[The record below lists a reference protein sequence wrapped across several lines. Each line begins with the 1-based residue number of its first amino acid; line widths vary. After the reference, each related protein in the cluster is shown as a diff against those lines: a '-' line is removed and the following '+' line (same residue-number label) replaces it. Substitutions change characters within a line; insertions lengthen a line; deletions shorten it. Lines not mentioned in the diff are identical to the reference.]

1 MTREPRLIL
10 DGLVFPEGPRWYE
23 GRLWFSDMHAH
34 EVVAVTPDGERETIV
49 EVPNQPSGLGFLP
62 DGRLLIV
69 SMTDRKL
76 LRLDPDGLWEVADIS
91 DKAPYH
97 CNDMVVDADGN
108 AYIGNFGFDIT
119 DGSPPRAT
127 TMVKV
132 TPDGDSSVVADE
144 LQFPNGT
151 VITPDGKTLIVGES
165 WGQRLT
171 SFDIGNDGSLSN
183 RRVWADLAESGV
195 GPPDGI
201 CLDADGAIWVAV
213 PTNPGALVRVA
224 EGGEVLERIP
234 VPDMGVFACM
244 LGGDGQGGDERKTLF
259 SLEAPSSN
267 PQPGDPRRGR
277 IRAFDVEVG
286 GAGLP

>member
-1 MTREPRLIL
+1 MAREGRLVL
-10 DGLVFPEGPRWYE
+10 GELVFPEGPRWFE

-34 EVVAVTPDGERETIV
+34 EVVAVTAEGERETIV
-49 EVPNQPSGLGFLP
+49 EVPHQPSGLGFLP
-62 DGRLLIV
+62 DGRLLVV

-97 CNDMVVDADGN
+97 CNDMVTDAVGN
-108 AYIGNFGFDIT
+108 SYIGNFGFDIA

-127 TMVKV
+127 TMVMV
-132 TPDGDSSVVADE
+132 TADGDSSIVADG

-151 VITPDGKTLIVGES
+151 VITPDGQTLIVAES

-171 SFDIGNDGSLSN
+171 AFDVEDDGSLSN
-183 RRVWADLAESGV
+183 RRVWADLAQNGT

-201 CLDADGAIWVAV
+201 ALDADGAIWVAV

-224 EGGEVLERIP
+224 EGGEVLERID
-234 VPDMGVFACM
+234 VPDMGVYACM
-244 LGGDGQGGDERKTLF
+244 LGGDERLTLF

-277 IRAFDVEVG
+277 IRAFGVEVG

>member
-1 MTREPRLIL
+1 MTREARLVL
-10 DGLVFPEGPRWYE
+10 DGLIFPEGPRWYE

-49 EVPNQPSGLGFLP
+49 EVLNQPSGLGFLP

-91 DKAPYH
+91 DMAPYH
-97 CNDMVVDADGN
+97 CNDMVTDSEGN
-108 AYIGNFGFDIT
+108 CYIGNFGFDIT

-127 TMVKV
+127 TMVMV
-132 TPDGDSSVVADE
+132 TPDGESSVVADG

-151 VITPDGKTLIVGES
+151 VITPDGKTLVVGES

-171 SFDIGNDGSLSN
+171 AFDIADDGTLSN
-183 RRVWADLAESGV
+183 QRVWAELGF
-195 GPPDGI
+195 PPDGI
-201 CLDADGAIWVAV
+201 ALDAEGAIWVAV

-224 EGGEVLERIP
+224 EGGEILERIE

-244 LGGDGQGGDERKTLF
+244 LGGEERKTLF
-259 SLEAPSSN
+259 SLEAPTSN
-267 PQPGDPRRGR
+267 PQPGDPRLGR

>member
-1 MTREPRLIL
+1 MTHDARLVL
-10 DGLVFPEGPRWYE
+10 DGLVFPEGPRWQE

-69 SMTDRKL
+69 SMIDRKL

-91 DKAPYH
+91 DHAPYH
-97 CNDMVVDADGN
+97 CNDMVTDAEGN
-108 AYIGNFGFDIT
+108 CYIGNFGFDLT

-127 TMVKV
+127 TMVLV
-132 TPDGDSSVVADE
+132 RPQGESQVVADG

-171 SFDIGNDGSLSN
+171 AFDIEDDATLSN
-183 RRVWADLAESGV
+183 QRVWAELGL
-195 GPPDGI
+195 PPDGI
-201 CLDADGAIWVAV
+201 ALDAEGAIWVAV

-224 EGGEVLERIP
+224 EGGEVLERID
-234 VPDMGVFACM
+234 VPDMGAYACM
-244 LGGDGQGGDERKTLF
+244 LGGDERKTLF

>member
-1 MTREPRLIL
+1 MAREGRLVL
-10 DGLVFPEGPRWYE
+10 DGLVFPEGPRWFE

-49 EVPNQPSGLGFLP
+49 NVPNQPSGLGFLP

-97 CNDMVVDADGN
+97 CNDMVTDAVGN
-108 AYIGNFGFDIT
+108 SYIGNFGFDIT
-119 DGSPPRAT
+119 DGSAPRST
-127 TMVKV
+127 TMVMV
-132 TPDGDSSVVADE
+132 TPDGESSVVADG

-151 VITPDGKTLIVGES
+151 VITPDGKTLVVGES

-171 SFDIGNDGSLSN
+171 AFDVAEDGSLSN
-183 RRVWADLAESGV
+183 QRVWAELGF
-195 GPPDGI
+195 PPDGI
-201 CLDADGAIWVAV
+201 ALDSDGAIWVAV

-224 EGGEVLERIP
+224 EGGEILERIE
-234 VPDMGVFACM
+234 VSDMGVYACM
-244 LGGDGQGGDERKTLF
+244 LGGEERKTLF
-259 SLEAPSSN
+259 SLEAPTSN

>member
-1 MTREPRLIL
+1 MQREARLVL
-10 DGLVFPEGPRWYE
+10 DNLVFPEGPRWYE

-91 DKAPYH
+91 DMAPYH
-97 CNDMVVDADGN
+97 CNDMVTDSEGN
-108 AYIGNFGFDIT
+108 CYIGNFGFDIT

-127 TMVKV
+127 TMVMV
-132 TPDGDSSVVADE
+132 TPDGDASVVA
-144 LQFPNGT
+144 
-151 VITPDGKTLIVGES
+151 ES

-171 SFDIGNDGSLSN
+171 AFDIGNDGSLSN
-183 RRVWADLAESGV
+183 QRVWADLGF
-195 GPPDGI
+195 PPDGI
-201 CLDADGAIWVAV
+201 ALDAEGAIWVAV

-224 EGGEVLERIP
+224 EGGDILERIE
-234 VPDMGVFACM
+234 VPDMGVYACM
-244 LGGDGQGGDERKTLF
+244 LGGQERKTLF
-259 SLEAPSSN
+259 SLEAPTSN
-267 PQPGDPRRGR
+267 PQSGDPRLGR

>member
-1 MTREPRLIL
+1 MTHSGRLVL
-10 DGLVFPEGPRWYE
+10 DGLVFPEGPRWFE

-69 SMTDRKL
+69 SMLDRKL
-76 LRLDPDGLWEVADIS
+76 LRLDPDGLWDVADLS
-91 DKAPYH
+91 TLAPFH
-97 CNDMVVDADGN
+97 CNDMVTDAEGN
-108 AYIGNFGFDIT
+108 SYIGNFGFDLMAG
-119 DGSPPRAT
+119 DSPKAT
-127 TMVKV
+127 NLVLV
-132 TPDGDSSVVADE
+132 RPDGDASVVADG

-171 SFDIGNDGSLSN
+171 AFDIESDATLSN
-183 RRVWADLAESGV
+183 QRVWGDLGF
-195 GPPDGI
+195 PPDGI
-201 CLDADGAIWVAV
+201 CLDAEGAIWVAV

-224 EGGEVLERIP
+224 SGGEVLERIP
-234 VPDMGVFACM
+234 VSDMGVYACM
-244 LGGDGQGGDERKTLF
+244 LGGAERKTLF
-259 SLEAPSSN
+259 SLEAPTSN
-267 PQPGDPRRGR
+267 PQPGDPRLGR

-286 GAGLP
+286 GAGMP

>member
-1 MTREPRLIL
+1 MARDAELVL
-10 DGLVFPEGPRWYE
+10 DGLVFPEGPRWHE

-34 EVVAVTPDGERETIV
+34 EVVAVTPDGDRETIV

-69 SMTDRKL
+69 SMIDRKL

-91 DKAPYH
+91 GLAPYH
-97 CNDMVVDADGN
+97 CNDMVVDGEGN

-127 TMVKV
+127 TMVRV
-132 TPDGDSSVVADE
+132 TPDGEATVVADG

-151 VITPDGKTLIVGES
+151 VITADGKTLIVGES
-165 WGQRLT
+165 WGQRLMA
-171 SFDIGNDGSLSN
+171 FDVLDDGGLTN
-183 RRVWADLAESGV
+183 QRVWADLAESGV

-224 EGGEVLERIP
+224 EGGEVLERID

-244 LGGDGQGGDERKTLF
+244 LGGPERKTLF
-259 SLEAPSSN
+259 SLEAPTSN

-277 IRAFDVEVG
+277 IRAFDVDVG
-286 GAGLP
+286 GVGWP

>member
-1 MTREPRLIL
+1 MPRTGRLVL
-10 DGLVFPEGPRWYE
+10 DGLVFPEGPRWFE

-34 EVVAVTPDGERETIV
+34 EVVAVTPEGERETIV

-76 LRLDPDGLWEVADIS
+76 LRLDPDGLWEVADVS
-91 DKAPYH
+91 GLAPYH
-97 CNDMVVDADGN
+97 CNDMVTDSEGN
-108 AYIGNFGFDIT
+108 SYIGNFGFDIT

-127 TMVKV
+127 TMVLV
-132 TPDGDSSVVADE
+132 TPDGEASVVADG

-151 VITPDGKTLIVGES
+151 VITPDGETLVVGES

-171 SFDIGNDGSLSN
+171 AFDVAEDGSLSN
-183 RRVWADLAESGV
+183 QRVWAELGF
-195 GPPDGI
+195 PPDGI
-201 CLDADGAIWVAV
+201 ALDAEGAIWVAV

-224 EGGEVLERIP
+224 EGGEVLERIE
-234 VPDMGVFACM
+234 VSDMGVYACM
-244 LGGDGQGGDERKTLF
+244 LGGEERKTLF
-259 SLEAPSSN
+259 SLEAPTSN

-277 IRAFDVEVG
+277 IRAFAVEVG

>member
-1 MTREPRLIL
+1 MTRDGRLVL
-10 DGLVFPEGPRWYE
+10 DGLVFPEGPRWFE

-34 EVVAVTPDGERETIV
+34 EVVAVSPDGERETIV

-76 LRLDPDGLWEVADIS
+76 LRLDPDGLWEVADVS
-91 DKAPYH
+91 GLAPYH
-97 CNDMVVDADGN
+97 CNDMVVDSAGN

-119 DGSPPRAT
+119 DGSPPQAT
-127 TMVKV
+127 TMVRL
-132 TPDGDSSVVADE
+132 TPDGESSVVADG

-151 VITPDGKTLIVGES
+151 VITPDGQTLVVGES

-171 SFDIGNDGSLSN
+171 AFDIESDGSLSN
-183 RRVWADLAESGV
+183 QRVWADLAQNGT

-224 EGGEVLERIP
+224 EGGDVLERID
-234 VPDMGVFACM
+234 VPDMGVYACM
-244 LGGDGQGGDERKTLF
+244 LGGDQRQTLF
-259 SLEAPSSN
+259 SLEAPTSN

>member
-1 MTREPRLIL
+1 MTREARIVLDNLI
-10 DGLVFPEGPRWYE
+10 FPEGPRWHE

-34 EVVAVTPDGERETIV
+34 EVVAVTPGGERETIV
-49 EVPNQPSGLGFLP
+49 EVANQPSGLGFLP

-97 CNDMVVDADGN
+97 CNDMVTDAEGN
-108 AYIGNFGFDIT
+108 SYIGNFGFDLT

-127 TMVKV
+127 TMVLV
-132 TPDGDSSVVADE
+132 RPQGESEIVADG

-151 VITPDGKTLIVGES
+151 VITPDGGTLIVGES

-171 SFDIGNDGSLSN
+171 AFDIEDDATLSN
-183 RRVWADLAESGV
+183 QRVWAELGF
-195 GPPDGI
+195 PPDGI
-201 CLDADGAIWVAV
+201 CLDAEGAIWVAV

-244 LGGDGQGGDERKTLF
+244 LGGDERKTLF
-259 SLEAPSSN
+259 SLEAPTSN

>member
-1 MTREPRLIL
+1 MAGAGRLVL
-10 DGLVFPEGPRWYE
+10 DGLVFPEGPRWFE

-34 EVVAVTPDGERETIV
+34 EVVAVTPEGKRETIV
-49 EVPNQPSGLGFLP
+49 RVRNQPSGLGFLP
-62 DGRLLIV
+62 DGRLLVV

-76 LRLDPDGLWEVADIS
+76 LRLDPDGLYEVADIS
-91 DKAPYH
+91 EYAPYH

-127 TMVKV
+127 TMVQV
-132 TPDGDSSVVADE
+132 DTDGNARVVADG

-171 SFDIGNDGSLSN
+171 AFDVEDDGSLSN
-183 RRVWADLAESGV
+183 QRVWADLGF
-195 GPPDGI
+195 PPDGI
-201 CLDADGAIWVAV
+201 CLDAEGAIWVAV
-213 PTNPGALVRVA
+213 PTNPGALARVA
-224 EGGEVLERIP
+224 EGGEVLERIE
-234 VPDMGVFACM
+234 VSDMGVYACM
-244 LGGDGQGGDERKTLF
+244 LGGEGRKTLF
-259 SLEAPSSN
+259 SLEAPTSN
-267 PQPGDPRRGR
+267 PQPGDARRGR
-277 IRAFDVEVG
+277 IRAFEVEVG

>member
-1 MTREPRLIL
+1 MTRDGRLVL
-10 DGLVFPEGPRWYE
+10 DGLVFPEGPRWFE

-34 EVVAVTPDGERETIV
+34 EVVAVSPDGERETIV

-76 LRLDPDGLWEVADIS
+76 LRLDPDGLWEVADVS
-91 DKAPYH
+91 GLAPYH
-97 CNDMVVDADGN
+97 CNDMVVDSAGN

-119 DGSPPRAT
+119 DGSPPQAT
-127 TMVKV
+127 TMVRV
-132 TPDGDSSVVADE
+132 TPDGESSVVADG

-151 VITPDGKTLIVGES
+151 VITPDGQTLVVGES

-171 SFDIGNDGSLSN
+171 AFDIESDGSLSN
-183 RRVWADLAESGV
+183 QRVWADLAQNGT

-224 EGGEVLERIP
+224 EGGDVLERID
-234 VPDMGVFACM
+234 VPDMGVYACM
-244 LGGDGQGGDERKTLF
+244 LGGDQRQTLF
-259 SLEAPSSN
+259 SLEAPTSN

>member
-1 MTREPRLIL
+1 MTREARLVL
-10 DGLVFPEGPRWYE
+10 DNLVFPEGPRWYE

-49 EVPNQPSGLGFLP
+49 EVANQPSGLGFLP
-62 DGRLLIV
+62 DGRLLVV

-97 CNDMVVDADGN
+97 CNDMVTDAEGN
-108 AYIGNFGFDIT
+108 SYIGNFGFDLT
-119 DGSPPRAT
+119 AGAEPQAT
-127 TMVKV
+127 TMVLV
-132 TPDGDSSVVADE
+132 TPDGDASVVADG

-171 SFDIGNDGSLSN
+171 AFDVESNGTLSN
-183 RRVWADLAESGV
+183 QRVWAELGL
-195 GPPDGI
+195 PPDGI

-224 EGGEVLERIP
+224 EGGEVLERID
-234 VPDMGVFACM
+234 VDDMGVYACM
-244 LGGDGQGGDERKTLF
+244 LGGDERKTLF
-259 SLEAPSSN
+259 SLEAPTSN

-277 IRAFDVEVG
+277 VRAFDVEVG

>member
-1 MTREPRLIL
+1 MTRDARLVL
-10 DGLVFPEGPRWYE
+10 DNLVFPEGPRWYE

-49 EVPNQPSGLGFLP
+49 EVTNQPSGLGFLP
-62 DGRLLIV
+62 DGRLLVV

-91 DKAPYH
+91 ELAPWH
-97 CNDMVVDADGN
+97 CNDMVTDAEGN
-108 AYIGNFGFDIT
+108 SYIGNFGFDLT
-119 DGSPPRAT
+119 AGAEPQAT
-127 TMVKV
+127 TMVLV
-132 TPDGDSSVVADE
+132 TPDGEASVVADG

-165 WGQRLT
+165 WGRRLT
-171 SFDIGNDGSLSN
+171 AFDVESDGTLSN
-183 RRVWADLAESGV
+183 QRVWAELGL
-195 GPPDGI
+195 PPDGI

-224 EGGEVLERIP
+224 EGGEVLERID
-234 VPDMGVFACM
+234 VDDMGVYACM
-244 LGGDGQGGDERKTLF
+244 LGGDERKTLF
-259 SLEAPSSN
+259 SLEAPTSN

-277 IRAFDVEVG
+277 VRAFDVEVG

>member
-1 MTREPRLIL
+1 MAREARLIL
-10 DGLVFPEGPRWYE
+10 DGLVFPEGPRWFE

-69 SMTDRKL
+69 SMLDRKL
-76 LRLDPDGLWEVADIS
+76 LRLDPDGLWDVADLS
-91 DKAPYH
+91 TLAPFH
-97 CNDMVVDADGN
+97 CNDMVTDAEGN
-108 AYIGNFGFDIT
+108 SYIGNFGFDLMAG
-119 DGSPPRAT
+119 DSPKAT
-127 TMVKV
+127 NLVLV
-132 TPDGDSSVVADE
+132 RPDGDASVVADG

-171 SFDIGNDGSLSN
+171 AFDIESDATLSN
-183 RRVWADLAESGV
+183 QRVWAELGF
-195 GPPDGI
+195 PPDGI
-201 CLDADGAIWVAV
+201 CLDAEGAIWVAV

-224 EGGEVLERIP
+224 SGGEVLERIP
-234 VPDMGVFACM
+234 VSDMGVYACM
-244 LGGDGQGGDERKTLF
+244 LGGAERKTLF
-259 SLEAPSSN
+259 SLEAPTSN
-267 PQPGDPRRGR
+267 PQPGDPRLGR

-286 GAGLP
+286 GAGMP

>member
-1 MTREPRLIL
+1 MTRDARLIL
-10 DGLVFPEGPRWYE
+10 DGLVFPEGPRWFE

-49 EVPNQPSGLGFLP
+49 EVPTQPSGLGFLP
-62 DGRLLIV
+62 DGRLLVV
-69 SMTDRKL
+69 SMIDRKL

-91 DKAPYH
+91 HLAPYH
-97 CNDMVVDADGN
+97 CNDMVVDGDGN
-108 AYIGNFGFDIT
+108 AYIGNFGFDLT

-127 TMVKV
+127 TMVRV
-132 TPDGDSSVVADE
+132 TPDGHAAVAADD

-151 VITPDGKTLIVGES
+151 VITPDAKTLVVGES

-171 SFDIGNDGSLSN
+171 AFDIERDGSLSN
-183 RRVWADLAESGV
+183 RRVWAELGV
-195 GPPDGI
+195 PPDGI

-213 PTNPGALVRVA
+213 PTNPGALIRVA
-224 EGGEVLERIP
+224 EGGEVLERID

-244 LGGDGQGGDERKTLF
+244 LGGEERKTLF
-259 SLEAPSSN
+259 SLEAPTSN
-267 PQPGDPRRGR
+267 PQPSDPRRGR